1 MKYLILPITT
11 LFFALYLSAA
21 HAYTP
26 YSHRFMDRVDPARQI
41 QDAVNELEKFNQG
54 HDKVHPAMLKS
65 FLQNKIFPHF
75 DFDAMS
81 RWITG
86 PYARQMTI
94 ENKKEFQSALKET
107 FLGALVKHMGGF
119 DPGTTTLR
127 YLRTHYPHRDE
138 AIVTV
143 RVFRT
148 NMPPA
153 TLKFDM
159 HATDGAWRIV
169 DVKAN
174 GTSAV
179 LYYRQHFIAKL
190 RGYGQ

>member
-1 MKYLILPITT
+1 MNKIIIPITT
-11 LFFALYLSAA
+11 LFLVLYMSASM
-21 HAYTP
+21 AYAYP
-26 YSHRFMDRVDPARQI
+26 PRYADRVDPARQI
-41 QDAVNELEKFNQG
+41 QEAVNELEKFNQG
-54 HDKVHPAMLKS
+54 KDKVHPAMLKS
-65 FLQNKIFPHF
+65 FLENKIFPHF
-75 DFDAMS
+75 DFNSMS

-86 PYARQMTI
+86 PYARQMTT
-94 ENKKEFQSALKET
+94 ENKKEFQSALRET
-107 FLGALVKHMGGF
+107 FLSALVKHMGGY

-143 RVFRT
+143 RVFRK

-159 HATDGAWRIV
+159 HSTDGGWRIV